1 METHLRQNIYCLLS
15 FIQSKSKFSYHE
27 YLYYIESLLEILYE
41 KPIATKSVMTPAKM
55 VTIKFVLITQW
66 NKTVLTIAGNAIIR
80 ARNVPFMKIFDVEIL
95 LLSLPEFESNFNNS
109 IFISYKILHDIL
121 QNKDEIWI
129 FSVGI

>member
-1 METHLRQNIYCLLS
+1 M
-15 FIQSKSKFSYHE
+15 
-27 YLYYIESLLEILYE
+27 
-41 KPIATKSVMTPAKM
+41 
-55 VTIKFVLITQW
+55 
-66 NKTVLTIAGNAIIR
+66 AGNDIIR